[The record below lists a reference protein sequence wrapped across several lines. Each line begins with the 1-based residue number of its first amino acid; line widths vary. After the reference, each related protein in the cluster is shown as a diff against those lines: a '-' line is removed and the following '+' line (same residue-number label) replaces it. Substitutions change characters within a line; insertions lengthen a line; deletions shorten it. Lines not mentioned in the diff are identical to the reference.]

1 MNAAFPF
8 LLVLLAAPVPVVPP
22 GAPLEMK
29 EFRYTRNVEPMLTG
43 VAVLTLD
50 ASILSHS
57 SLDDLR
63 LADAEGRQIPYILE
77 DSPDALVLE
86 LPEPKRIEDRSRS
99 NSRYRIAL
107 PYPTLPAS
115 RLVLE
120 TSSSVFERSV
130 RLEGPENR
138 RGEPRWSLGGERW
151 THTAGGSGVSNGS
164 NGPDG
169 RDEPASFA
177 LDLPDRPGRTIDL
190 ILDEGD
196 NAPLPLGR
204 LRLEIP
210 TQRLRFVHPGGEKV
224 KLLYGNARLPAP
236 RYDLA
241 LIASQLDPN
250 GAEEVRLSR
259 EPSLG
264 SSSDPSRVPRG
275 LFWGALAAAVA
286 VLLLL
291 LTRLL
296 QEGRVQAAAE
306 GVEK

>member
-1 MNAAFPF
+1 MNAAFPV

-29 EFRYTRNVEPMLTG
+29 EFRYTRNVQPMSPG

-57 SLDDLR
+57 TLDDLR

-77 DSPDALVLE
+77 DNPDALVLE

-99 NSRYRIAL
+99 SSRYRIAL
-107 PYPTLPAS
+107 PYATLPES

-120 TSSSVFERSV
+120 TSSGVFERSV

-138 RGEPRWSLGGERW
+138 RGEPRWSLGAERW
-151 THTAGGSGVSNGS
+151 THTSGGSDSG
-164 NGPDG
+164 
-169 RDEPASFA
+169 EPASFE
-177 LDLPDRPGRTIDL
+177 LDVPARPGRTVDL

-196 NAPLPLGR
+196 NAPLPLDR
-204 LRLEIP
+204 LSLEIP

-224 KLLYGNARLPAP
+224 KLLYGNDRLAAP

-241 LIASQLDPN
+241 LIAAQLDPK
-250 GAEEVRLSR
+250 GAEVVRLSR

-264 SSSDPSRVPRG
+264 LSSDPARVPRG

-296 QEGRVQAAAE
+296 QEGRVQPAE
-306 GVEK
+306 GVEE